1 MMYMY
6 NMARELEKDLSKKQ
20 IEDIRE
26 IANKRIIF
34 DDKIKSYTIIITDF
48 IKELFGKDIIKSARI
63 ILSEEND
70 VVKRDFIEEYA
81 YVISICSYF
90 NINYEQKSFEDENT
104 YIEVTFCN
112 DKKIGFWAS
121 NDKVVI
127 EESEYN

>member
-6 NMARELEKDLSKKQ
+6 HMARELEKDLNKKQ

-90 NINYEQKSFEDENT
+90 NINYEQKSFEDENI

>member
-6 NMARELEKDLSKKQ
+6 HMARELEKDLNKKQ

-34 DDKIKSYTIIITDF
+34 DDKIIITDF
-48 IKELFGKDIIKSARI
+48 IKELFGKDIVKSARV
-63 ILSEEND
+63 ILNEEND

>member
-6 NMARELEKDLSKKQ
+6 HMARELEKDLNKKQ
-20 IEDIRE
+20 IEDIRK

-34 DDKIKSYTIIITDF
+34 DNKIKSYTIIITDF

-90 NINYEQKSFEDENT
+90 NINYKQKSFEDEDT

-121 NDKVVI
+121 NDKVVM